1 MFSSRIYASF
11 LMKDIKKWLIP
22 LGIGLVTVAAY
33 AWKAPDEL
41 HRAIP
46 DSVIVTSTLVQMLD
60 KKQDPPDEEGNPK

>member
-1 MFSSRIYASF
+1 MQH
-11 LMKDIKKWLIP
+11 IKKWLIP
-22 LGIGLVTVAAY
+22 LGIGLITIAAY

-60 KKQDPPDEEGNPK
+60 KKQDPPDDQNGSK